1 MRQNQLQLV
10 ALVVCLNGLFT
21 SVVWGQNESPST
33 KSLRWTPHRA
43 AARPLDTRSVISDKE
58 RVAADSP
65 AKPSGSE
72 LAPSLSNAV
81 AKSQQVA
88 VSPSTLPEPTST
100 SSNKAALPATVSVPD
115 TIPAR
120 DAKPSLQVVAKAP
133 QEDFAPLRKQL
144 DPSRMVEN
152 LSEWMADAQP
162 ANSTGTVSARQGD
175 DGPFGLGM
183 MRTPQ
188 GHNAGRPIAA
198 HERPADLQ
206 DIAKQ
211 RMGGGLAPTYN
222 PRTNQA
228 AARPERL
235 AMDVNKVPSVMA
247 RKAQAEAVPP
257 PPVSKKS
264 AVSQDSSIS
273 SEPYIPGD
281 SMIIDGPPSTSFESY
296 SEGSSSMSEEMWMG
310 RTPAQLHVESFYDD
324 PYACEEDC
332 DPVPSCCDGAICRWL
347 HQFGRPYYGWKWY
360 RDFTASVG
368 VTAFENEVDLGLLG
382 NFGTNEYLNFGMP
395 LWNAFGL
402 GWQVGVRGTQTGFGG
417 RSLSRRTDISIISPP
432 NPQGNATVTDGTAT
446 LASRNQ
452 QFVTTGLFTRAFE
465 GRGFQGGAVFDY
477 LNDQSFLGNADVKQM
492 RGEISYVWGYH
503 EVGFWGAFNTG
514 KGLNIGGPFGNATN
528 NTVHTYNAFYRVQ
541 FGDANE
547 WKVWGGASHEGQ
559 GYIGSLL
566 RAPMTR
572 SLALEGNFAYL
583 MPGQRRSA
591 SSSEVFNNVTP
602 GTAYD
607 VDITNQTSTS
617 FTPMA
622 WNLSI
627 NLVYYPRGR
636 SRRSL
641 ASPYRPLFDVADN
654 GTMIS
659 GL

>member
-1 MRQNQLQLV
+1 MRQNPLQLV
-10 ALVVCLNGLFT
+10 ALVVCLNGLCT
-21 SVVWGQNESPST
+21 SFAFGENEVPSA

-43 AARPLDTRSVISDKE
+43 AARPLDTRSEIAGEENVSS
-58 RVAADSP
+58 ASP

-81 AKSQQVA
+81 TKSQQGA
-88 VSPSTLPEPTST
+88 ASPQTENMLPDQ
-100 SSNKAALPATVSVPD
+100 AALPATVSVPD

-152 LSEWMADAQP
+152 LGEWMADAQP
-162 ANSTGTVSARQGD
+162 ADSTGTVSARQGD

-188 GHNAGRPIAA
+188 GHNAGRPILSQ
-198 HERPADLQ
+198 ERPADLQ
-206 DIAKQ
+206 VVAKQ
-211 RMGGGLAPTYN
+211 REGGGMAPPYTQ
-222 PRTNQA
+222 RMNQSA
-228 AARPERL
+228 VRPERL
-235 AMDVNKVPSVMA
+235 AMDVDTVPSVMA
-247 RKAQAEAVPP
+247 RRAQAEAVPP

-264 AVSQDSSIS
+264 SVSTDSSMDS
-273 SEPYIPGD
+273 KPYISGD
-281 SMIIDGPPSTSFESY
+281 SMIIDGPPGTGFESY
-296 SEGSSSMSEEMWMG
+296 SEGPPSMGEEMWMG

-324 PYACEEDC
+324 PYACEENC
-332 DPVPSCCDGAICRWL
+332 DPAPCCFDGRICQWL

-368 VTAFENEVDLGLLG
+368 VTAFENELDLGLAG

-402 GWQVGVRGTQTGFGG
+402 GWQVGVRGTQTGFG
-417 RSLSRRTDISIISPP
+417 SRALTPTGAAST
-432 NPQGNATVTDGTAT
+432 NPVID
-446 LASRNQ
+446 SRNQ
-452 QFVTTGLFTRAFE
+452 QFVTTGFYTRAFE
-465 GRGFQGGAVFDY
+465 GRGLQGGAVFDY
-477 LNDQSFLGNADVKQM
+477 LNNTGFTGTADIKQM

-503 EVGFWGAFNTG
+503 EWGFWGAFNAGQGLGVVPAQSG
-514 KGLNIGGPFGNATN
+514 KTFEN
-528 NTVHTYNAFYRVQ
+528 NSVHTYNAFYRVQ

-559 GYIGSLL
+559 GYVGSIL

-572 SLALEGNFAYL
+572 SLALEGTFAYL
-583 MPGQRRSA
+583 MPGKSRGI
-591 SSSEVFNNVTP
+591 P
-602 GTAYD
+602 K
-607 VDITNQTSTS
+607 IKQTQILTGN

-622 WNLSI
+622 WNLGI

-654 GTMIS
+654 GTMIT

>member
-1 MRQNQLQLV
+1 MRQNPLQLV

-21 SVVWGQNESPST
+21 SIVWGQNESASAG
-33 KSLRWTPHRA
+33 SLRWTPHRA

-58 RVAADSP
+58 SVSADSP

-88 VSPSTLPEPTST
+88 ASPSTLPEPST
-100 SSNKAALPATVSVPD
+100 SANKAALPATVSVPD

-133 QEDFAPLRKQL
+133 REDFAPLRKQL
-144 DPSRMVEN
+144 DPSRMVDN

-162 ANSTGTVSARQGD
+162 TNSTGTVSTRQGD

-188 GHNAGRPIAA
+188 GHNAGRPILSQ
-198 HERPADLQ
+198 ERPADLQ
-206 DIAKQ
+206 VVAKQ
-211 RMGGGLAPTYN
+211 REGGGMAPPYTQRMN
-222 PRTNQA
+222 RSTV
-228 AARPERL
+228 RPERL
-235 AMDVNKVPSVMA
+235 AMDVDKVPSVMA
-247 RKAQAEAVPP
+247 RRTQAEAVPP

-264 AVSQDSSIS
+264 DKPKQSSVSQNNSMS

-281 SMIIDGPPSTSFESY
+281 SMIIDGPPGTGFESY
-296 SEGSSSMSEEMWMG
+296 SEGSPSMGEEMWMG

-324 PYACEEDC
+324 PYACEENC
-332 DPVPSCCDGAICRWL
+332 DPAPCCFDGTVCRWL

-368 VTAFENEVDLGLLG
+368 VTAFENELDLGLAG

-402 GWQVGVRGTQTGFGG
+402 GWQVGVRGTQTGFGS
-417 RSLSRRTDISIISPP
+417 RSLAPGGGGVLPAPRVID
-432 NPQGNATVTDGTAT
+432 
-446 LASRNQ
+446 SRNQ
-452 QFVTTGLFTRAFE
+452 QFVTTGFYTRAFE
-465 GRGFQGGAVFDY
+465 GRGLQGGAVFDY
-477 LNDQSFLGNADVKQM
+477 LNNTGLVGTADIKQM
-492 RGEISYVWGYH
+492 RGEVSYVWGYH
-503 EVGFWGAFNTG
+503 ELGFWGAFNAG
-514 KGLNIGGPFGNATN
+514 QGLGFVQGQAGQPFEN

-559 GYIGSLL
+559 GYVGSIL

-572 SLALEGNFAYL
+572 SLALEGTFAYL
-583 MPGQRRSA
+583 MPGESKNIPPQ
-591 SSSEVFNNVTP
+591 VGLPVT
-602 GTAYD
+602 G
-607 VDITNQTSTS
+607 S

-622 WNLSI
+622 WNLGI

-654 GTMIS
+654 GTMIT

>member
-1 MRQNQLQLV
+1 MRQNPLQIV
-10 ALVVCLNGLFT
+10 ALGVCLNGMLF
-21 SVVWGQNESPST
+21 SVVLGENETGASG
-33 KSLRWTPHRA
+33 SLRWTPHRA
-43 AARPLDTRSVISDKE
+43 AARPLETRGAAPDEESVS
-58 RVAADSP
+58 AASP

-72 LAPSLSNAV
+72 LAPSLSNAL

-88 VSPSTLPEPTST
+88 ASPQVAPPPQAESASPVQ
-100 SSNKAALPATVSVPD
+100 AAPPATVSVPD

-144 DPSRMVEN
+144 DPGRMVEN
-152 LSEWMADAQP
+152 LGEWMADSLP
-162 ANSTGTVSARQGD
+162 ENSTGTVSARQGD

-188 GHNAGRPIAA
+188 GHNAGRPILSQ
-198 HERPADLQ
+198 ERPADLQ
-206 DIAKQ
+206 VVAKQ
-211 RMGGGLAPTYN
+211 REGGGVAPPYN
-222 PRTNQA
+222 PRTNQR

-235 AMDVNKVPSVMA
+235 AMDVDNVPSVMA
-247 RKAQAEAVPP
+247 RRSQAEAVPP

-264 AVSQDSSIS
+264 TVSKEKPMNSD
-273 SEPYIPGD
+273 PYIPGD
-281 SMIIDGPPSTSFESY
+281 SMIIDGPPGTSFDSY
-296 SEGSSSMSEEMWMG
+296 SESSPSMGEEMWMG

-332 DPVPSCCDGAICRWL
+332 DPAPCCFDGRICRWL

-368 VTAFENEVDLGLLG
+368 VTAFENEADLGIKG

-402 GWQVGVRGTQTGFGG
+402 GWQVGVRGTQTGFG
-417 RSLSRRTDISIISPP
+417 SRTL
-432 NPQGNATVTDGTAT
+432 GNVTIE
-446 LASRNQ
+446 SRNQ

-465 GRGFQGGAVFDY
+465 GRGLQGGAAFDY
-477 LNDQSFLGNADVKQM
+477 LNNTGFVGTTDVKQM

-503 EVGFWGAFNTG
+503 EWGFWGAFNAG
-514 KGLNIGGPFGNATN
+514 KGLGIIDQNTQQPFEN

-559 GYIGSLL
+559 GYVGSLL

-572 SLALEGNFAYL
+572 SLALEGTFAYL
-583 MPGQRRSA
+583 MPGDATTKVIQNPT
-591 SSSEVFNNVTP
+591 VGP
-602 GTAYD
+602 
-607 VDITNQTSTS
+607 DINTT

-622 WNLSI
+622 WNLGI

-654 GTMIS
+654 GTMIQ

>member
-1 MRQNQLQLV
+1 MRQNPLQLA
-10 ALVVCLNGLFT
+10 ALVVCLNGLCT
-21 SVVWGQNESPST
+21 SFAFGENEAPSA

-43 AARPLDTRSVISDKE
+43 AARPLDTRSEKAGEENFSS
-58 RVAADSP
+58 ASP

-72 LAPSLSNAV
+72 LAPSLSSAV
-81 AKSQQVA
+81 TKSQQVA
-88 VSPSTLPEPTST
+88 ASPQAEKTLTDQP
-100 SSNKAALPATVSVPD
+100 ALPATVSVPD

-133 QEDFAPLRKQL
+133 REDFAPLRKQL

-152 LSEWMADAQP
+152 LGEWMADAQP
-162 ANSTGTVSARQGD
+162 ADSEGTVSARQGD

-188 GHNAGRPIAA
+188 GHNAGRPILSQ
-198 HERPADLQ
+198 ERPADLQ
-206 DIAKQ
+206 VVAKQ
-211 RMGGGLAPTYN
+211 REGGGMAPPYTQ
-222 PRTNQA
+222 RMNQSA
-228 AARPERL
+228 GRPERL
-235 AMDVNKVPSVMA
+235 AMDVDKVPSVMA
-247 RKAQAEAVPP
+247 RRAQAEAVPP

-264 AVSQDSSIS
+264 DKPKQSSVSQDNSMS
-273 SEPYIPGD
+273 SEPYITGD
-281 SMIIDGPPSTSFESY
+281 SMIIDGPPGSGFESY
-296 SEGSSSMSEEMWMG
+296 GDGSPSMGEEMWMG

-324 PYACEEDC
+324 PYACEENC
-332 DPVPSCCDGAICRWL
+332 NPVPCCFDGRFCRWL

-368 VTAFENEVDLGLLG
+368 VTAFENELDLGLTG

-402 GWQVGVRGTQTGFGG
+402 GWQVGVRGTQTGFGS
-417 RSLSRRTDISIISPP
+417 RSIASTGGIAPANPRTVD
-432 NPQGNATVTDGTAT
+432 
-446 LASRNQ
+446 SRNQ
-452 QFVTTGLFTRAFE
+452 QFVTTGLYTRAFE
-465 GRGFQGGAVFDY
+465 GRGLQGGAVFDY
-477 LNDQSFLGNADVKQM
+477 LNNTGLVGTADIKQM

-503 EVGFWGAFNTG
+503 EWGFWGAFNAG
-514 KGLNIGGPFGNATN
+514 QGLGIVDIAAAQPFEN

-559 GYIGSLL
+559 GYVGSIL

-572 SLALEGNFAYL
+572 SLALEGTFAYL
-583 MPGQRRSA
+583 MPGKSKTIPSQLGLP
-591 SSSEVFNNVTP
+591 VV
-602 GTAYD
+602 GT
-607 VDITNQTSTS
+607 

-622 WNLSI
+622 WNLGI

>member
-1 MRQNQLQLV
+1 MRQNPLRLV

-21 SVVWGQNESPST
+21 SIVWGENEAPAAG
-33 KSLRWTPHRA
+33 SLRWTPHRA
-43 AARPLDTRSVISDKE
+43 AARPLDTRSESPGSETISS
-58 RVAADSP
+58 ASP

-88 VSPSTLPEPTST
+88 ASPQAENTLTDQP
-100 SSNKAALPATVSVPD
+100 ALPATVSVPD
-115 TIPAR
+115 TIPPS
-120 DAKPSLQVVAKAP
+120 DAKPSLQVVARAP
-133 QEDFAPLRKQL
+133 REDFAPLRKQL
-144 DPSRMVEN
+144 DPSRMVDN

-162 ANSTGTVSARQGD
+162 ANSSGTVSARQGD

-188 GHNAGRPIAA
+188 GHNAGRPILSQ
-198 HERPADLQ
+198 ERPADLQ
-206 DIAKQ
+206 VVAKQ
-211 RMGGGLAPTYN
+211 REGGGMAPPYTQRMN
-222 PRTNQA
+222 RTA
-228 AARPERL
+228 VRPERL
-235 AMDVNKVPSVMA
+235 AMDVDKVPSVMA
-247 RKAQAEAVPP
+247 RRAQAEAVPP

-264 AVSQDSSIS
+264 AKPKQSSVSQDNSIS

-281 SMIIDGPPSTSFESY
+281 SMIIDGPPGSGFEAY
-296 SEGSSSMSEEMWMG
+296 SEGSPSMGEEMWMG
-310 RTPAQLHVESFYDD
+310 QTPAQLHVESFYDD
-324 PYACEEDC
+324 PYACEENC
-332 DPVPSCCDGAICRWL
+332 DPTPCLCDGKFCQWL

-368 VTAFENEVDLGLLG
+368 VTAFENELDLGLTG

-402 GWQVGVRGTQTGFGG
+402 GWQVGVRGTQTGFGS
-417 RSLSRRTDISIISPP
+417 RSLAPTGGGVLPVPRVID
-432 NPQGNATVTDGTAT
+432 
-446 LASRNQ
+446 SRNQ
-452 QFVTTGLFTRAFE
+452 QFVTTGFYTRAFE
-465 GRGFQGGAVFDY
+465 GRGLQGGAVFDY
-477 LNDQSFLGNADVKQM
+477 LNNTGLVGTADIKQM
-492 RGEISYVWGYH
+492 RGEVSYVWGYH
-503 EVGFWGAFNTG
+503 ELGFWGAFNAG
-514 KGLNIGGPFGNATN
+514 QGLGFVRSPNGQPFEN

-559 GYIGSLL
+559 GYVGSIL

-572 SLALEGNFAYL
+572 SLALEGTFAYL
-583 MPGQRRSA
+583 MPGESKNIPPQ
-591 SSSEVFNNVTP
+591 VGLPVT
-602 GTAYD
+602 G
-607 VDITNQTSTS
+607 S

-622 WNLSI
+622 WNLGI

-654 GTMIS
+654 GTMIT

>member
-21 SVVWGQNESPST
+21 SVVWGQNETPST

-58 RVAADSP
+58 RVSADSP
-65 AKPSGSE
+65 EKPSGSE

-88 VSPSTLPEPTST
+88 ASPSTLPEPTST
-100 SSNKAALPATVSVPD
+100 SPNKSALPATVSVPD

-120 DAKPSLQVVAKAP
+120 AAKPSLQVVAKAP

-162 ANSTGTVSARQGD
+162 AKSTGTVSARQGD

-206 DIAKQ
+206 DVAKQ

-222 PRTNQA
+222 PRTNQT

-264 AVSQDSSIS
+264 VPKQSAGSQDSSIS
-273 SEPYIPGD
+273 SEPYISGD

-296 SEGSSSMSEEMWMG
+296 GQGSSTMSEEMWMG
-310 RTPAQLHVESFYDD
+310 QTPAQLHVESFYDD

-332 DPVPSCCDGAICRWL
+332 NPTPCFCDGRICRWL

-368 VTAFENEVDLGLLG
+368 VTAFENEVDLGVKG

-402 GWQVGVRGTQTGFGG
+402 GWQIGARGTQTGFG
-417 RSLSRRTDISIISPP
+417 SRTI
-432 NPQGNATVTDGTAT
+432 GGTT
-446 LASRNQ
+446 IESRNQ

-465 GRGFQGGAVFDY
+465 GRGFQGGAAFDY
-477 LNDQSFLGNADVKQM
+477 LNNTGFAGTADIKQM
-492 RGEISYVWGYH
+492 RSEVSYVWGYH
-503 EVGFWGAFNTG
+503 ELGFWGAFNAG
-514 KGLNIGGPFGNATN
+514 KGLGIRPPGQTTPFEN
-528 NTVHTYNAFYRVQ
+528 NSVHTYNAFYRVQ

-559 GYIGSLL
+559 GYVGSIL

-572 SLALEGNFAYL
+572 SLALEGTFAYL
-583 MPGQRRSA
+583 MPGKSKT
-591 SSSEVFNNVTP
+591 SPPV
-602 GTAYD
+602 GGITA
-607 VDITNQTSTS
+607 T

-622 WNLSI
+622 WNLGI

>member
-1 MRQNQLQLV
+1 MRQNPLQLV
-10 ALVVCLNGLFT
+10 ALGVCLNGLLF
-21 SVVWGQNESPST
+21 SVVLGENETGASG
-33 KSLRWTPHRA
+33 SLRWTPHRA
-43 AARPLDTRSVISDKE
+43 AARPLETHGAASDEESVST
-58 RVAADSP
+58 ASP

-88 VSPSTLPEPTST
+88 ASPQVAPPPHAESASPVQ
-100 SSNKAALPATVSVPD
+100 AAPPATVSVPD

-133 QEDFAPLRKQL
+133 REDFAPLRKQL

-152 LSEWMADAQP
+152 LGEWMADSLP
-162 ANSTGTVSARQGD
+162 ENSTGTVSARQGD

-188 GHNAGRPIAA
+188 GHNAGRPILSQ
-198 HERPADLQ
+198 ERPADLQ
-206 DIAKQ
+206 VVAKQ
-211 RMGGGLAPTYN
+211 REGGGVAPPYN
-222 PRTNQA
+222 PRTNQR

-235 AMDVNKVPSVMA
+235 AMDVNNVPSVMA
-247 RKAQAEAVPP
+247 RRSQAEAVPP

-264 AVSQDSSIS
+264 TVSKEKTMNSD
-273 SEPYIPGD
+273 PYIPGD
-281 SMIIDGPPSTSFESY
+281 SMIIDGPPGTSFDSY
-296 SEGSSSMSEEMWMG
+296 SESLPSMGEEMWMG

-332 DPVPSCCDGAICRWL
+332 DPAPCCFDGRICRWL

-368 VTAFENEVDLGLLG
+368 VTAFENEVDLGLRG

-402 GWQVGVRGTQTGFGG
+402 GWQVGVRGTQTGFG
-417 RSLSRRTDISIISPP
+417 SSTV
-432 NPQGNATVTDGTAT
+432 TVTDPITTTSTSVSSA
-446 LASRNQ
+446 ARNQ
-452 QFVTTGLFTRAFE
+452 QFVTTGLYTRAFE
-465 GRGFQGGAVFDY
+465 GRGLQGGVAFDY
-477 LNDQSFLGNADVKQM
+477 LNDHNKFSTVDLKQM
-492 RGEISYVWGYH
+492 RAEIGYVWGYH
-503 EVGFWGAFNTG
+503 ELGFWGAFNAG
-514 KGLNIGGPFGNATN
+514 KGLSILPGNVNYTN

-547 WKVWGGASHEGQ
+547 WKIWGGASHEGQ

-572 SLALEGNFAYL
+572 SLALEGTFAYL
-583 MPGQRRSA
+583 IPGDTQTRAVSTGGFA
-591 SSSEVFNNVTP
+591 P
-602 GTAYD
+602 LDTAA
-607 VDITNQTSTS
+607 T

-622 WNLSI
+622 WNLGL

>member
-1 MRQNQLQLV
+1 MRQNPLQLA
-10 ALVVCLNGLFT
+10 ALVVCLNGLCT
-21 SVVWGQNESPST
+21 SFAFGENEAPSA

-43 AARPLDTRSVISDKE
+43 AARPLDTRSELPGSETISS
-58 RVAADSP
+58 ASP

-81 AKSQQVA
+81 VKSQQVA
-88 VSPSTLPEPTST
+88 ASPQAENTLTDQP
-100 SSNKAALPATVSVPD
+100 ALPATVSVPD
-115 TIPAR
+115 TIPPR
-120 DAKPSLQVVAKAP
+120 DAKPSLQVVARAP
-133 QEDFAPLRKQL
+133 REDFAPLRKQL
-144 DPSRMVEN
+144 DPSRMVDN

-162 ANSTGTVSARQGD
+162 ADSQGTVSARQGD

-188 GHNAGRPIAA
+188 GHNAGRPILSQ
-198 HERPADLQ
+198 ERPADLQ
-206 DIAKQ
+206 VVAKQ
-211 RMGGGLAPTYN
+211 REGGGMAPPYTQRMN
-222 PRTNQA
+222 RTA
-228 AARPERL
+228 VRPERL
-235 AMDVNKVPSVMA
+235 AMDVDKVPSVMA
-247 RKAQAEAVPP
+247 RRAQAEAVPP

-264 AVSQDSSIS
+264 AKPKQSSVSQDNSMS

-281 SMIIDGPPSTSFESY
+281 SMIIDGPPGSGFESY
-296 SEGSSSMSEEMWMG
+296 SDGSPSMGEEMWMG

-324 PYACEEDC
+324 PYACEENC
-332 DPVPSCCDGAICRWL
+332 NPVPCCFDGRFCRWL

-368 VTAFENEVDLGLLG
+368 VTAFENEADLGIKG
-382 NFGTNEYLNFGMP
+382 NFGTNEYINFGMP

-402 GWQVGVRGTQTGFGG
+402 GWQIGARGTQTGFGSQQVSG
-417 RSLSRRTDISIISPP
+417 GGAAPALIE
-432 NPQGNATVTDGTAT
+432 A
-446 LASRNQ
+446 RNQ
-452 QFVTTGLFTRAFE
+452 QFVTTGLYTRAFE
-465 GRGFQGGAVFDY
+465 GRGLQGGAAFDY
-477 LNDQSFLGNADVKQM
+477 LNNTGFVGTADIKQM

-503 EVGFWGAFNTG
+503 ELGFWGAFNAG
-514 KGLNIGGPFGNATN
+514 KGLGFFDNNTQNTFEN

-559 GYIGSLL
+559 GYVGSIL

-572 SLALEGNFAYL
+572 SLALEGTFAYL
-583 MPGQRRSA
+583 MPGESKQVGPIR
-591 SSSEVFNNVTP
+591 
-602 GTAYD
+602 GITA
-607 VDITNQTSTS
+607 N

-622 WNLSI
+622 WNLGI

-654 GTMIS
+654 GTMIT

>member
-1 MRQNQLQLV
+1 MRQNLLQLA
-10 ALVVCLNGLFT
+10 ALVVCLNGLCT
-21 SVVWGQNESPST
+21 SFAFGENEAPSA

-43 AARPLDTRSVISDKE
+43 AARPLDTRSEIAGEENVSS
-58 RVAADSP
+58 ASP

-72 LAPSLSNAV
+72 LAPSLSSAV
-81 AKSQQVA
+81 TKSQQVA
-88 VSPSTLPEPTST
+88 ASSQAENTLTDQP
-100 SSNKAALPATVSVPD
+100 ALPATVSVPD

-133 QEDFAPLRKQL
+133 REDFAPLRKQL

-152 LSEWMADAQP
+152 LGEWMADAQP
-162 ANSTGTVSARQGD
+162 ADSEGTVSARQGD

-188 GHNAGRPIAA
+188 GHNAGRPILSQ
-198 HERPADLQ
+198 ERPADLQ
-206 DIAKQ
+206 VVAKQ
-211 RMGGGLAPTYN
+211 REGGGMAPPYTQ
-222 PRTNQA
+222 RMNQSA
-228 AARPERL
+228 GRPERL
-235 AMDVNKVPSVMA
+235 AMDVDKVPSVMA
-247 RKAQAEAVPP
+247 RRAQAEAVPP

-264 AVSQDSSIS
+264 DKPKQSSVSQDNSMS

-281 SMIIDGPPSTSFESY
+281 SMIIDGPPGSGFESY
-296 SEGSSSMSEEMWMG
+296 SEGSPSMGEEMWMG

-324 PYACEEDC
+324 PYACEENC
-332 DPVPSCCDGAICRWL
+332 NPVPCCFDGRFCQWL

-368 VTAFENEVDLGLLG
+368 VTAFENEVDLGIKG

-402 GWQVGVRGTQTGFGG
+402 GWQIGARGTQTGFGSQQVSG
-417 RSLSRRTDISIISPP
+417 GGAAPALIE
-432 NPQGNATVTDGTAT
+432 A
-446 LASRNQ
+446 RNQ
-452 QFVTTGLFTRAFE
+452 QFVTTGLYTRAFE
-465 GRGFQGGAVFDY
+465 GRGLQGGAAFDY
-477 LNDQSFLGNADVKQM
+477 LNNTGFVGTADIKQM

-503 EVGFWGAFNTG
+503 ELGFWGAFNAG
-514 KGLNIGGPFGNATN
+514 KGLGFFDNNTQNTFEN

-559 GYIGSLL
+559 GYVGSIL

-572 SLALEGNFAYL
+572 SLALEGTFAYL
-583 MPGQRRSA
+583 MPGESKQVGPIR
-591 SSSEVFNNVTP
+591 
-602 GTAYD
+602 G
-607 VDITNQTSTS
+607 ITTN

-622 WNLSI
+622 WNLGI

>member
-1 MRQNQLQLV
+1 MRQKPLQLV
-10 ALVVCLNGLFT
+10 ALGVCLNGLLI
-21 SVVWGQNESPST
+21 SVVLGENESAASG
-33 KSLRWTPHRA
+33 SLRWTPHRA
-43 AARPLDTRSVISDKE
+43 AARPLDTRDVMPDEGSATPGEKSVST
-58 RVAADSP
+58 ASP

-88 VSPSTLPEPTST
+88 AAPQAESASPVQTAP
-100 SSNKAALPATVSVPD
+100 PATVSVPD

-152 LSEWMADAQP
+152 LSDWMADSQP
-162 ANSTGTVSARQGD
+162 TKSGETVSARRGD

-188 GHNAGRPIAA
+188 GHNAGRPILSQ
-198 HERPADLQ
+198 ERPADLQ
-206 DIAKQ
+206 VVAKQ
-211 RMGGGLAPTYN
+211 REGGGVAPPYS
-222 PRTNQA
+222 PRTNTRA
-228 AARPERL
+228 SRPERL
-235 AMDVNKVPSVMA
+235 AMDVNNVPSVMA

-264 AVSQDSSIS
+264 TVSEDSSMD
-273 SEPYIPGD
+273 SEPYIPGE
-281 SMIIDGPPSTSFESY
+281 SMIIDGPPSTSFDSY
-296 SEGSSSMSEEMWMG
+296 SESSPSMGEEMWMG

-324 PYACEEDC
+324 PYACEENC
-332 DPVPSCCDGAICRWL
+332 DPGPCCFDGRVCRWL

-368 VTAFENEVDLGLLG
+368 VTAFENEVDLGLRG

-402 GWQVGVRGTQTGFGG
+402 GWQVGVRGTQTGFG
-417 RSLSRRTDISIISPP
+417 SSTV
-432 NPQGNATVTDGTAT
+432 TVTDPITTQSTSVSSA
-446 LASRNQ
+446 ARNQ
-452 QFVTTGLFTRAFE
+452 QFVTTGLYTRAFE
-465 GRGFQGGAVFDY
+465 GRGLQGGVAFDY
-477 LNDQSFLGNADVKQM
+477 LNDHNKFSTVDLKQM
-492 RGEISYVWGYH
+492 RAEIGYVWGYH
-503 EVGFWGAFNTG
+503 ELGFWGAFNAG
-514 KGLNIGGPFGNATN
+514 KGLSILPGSVNYTN

-547 WKVWGGASHEGQ
+547 WKIWGGASHEGQ

-572 SLALEGNFAYL
+572 SLALEGTFAYL
-583 MPGQRRSA
+583 IPGDTQTRAVSTGGFA
-591 SSSEVFNNVTP
+591 PLE
-602 GTAYD
+602 TAA
-607 VDITNQTSTS
+607 T

-622 WNLSI
+622 WNLGL

>member
-1 MRQNQLQLV
+1 M
-10 ALVVCLNGLFT
+10 
-21 SVVWGQNESPST
+21 
-33 KSLRWTPHRA
+33 
-43 AARPLDTRSVISDKE
+43 
-58 RVAADSP
+58 
-65 AKPSGSE
+65 
-72 LAPSLSNAV
+72 
-81 AKSQQVA
+81 
-88 VSPSTLPEPTST
+88 
-100 SSNKAALPATVSVPD
+100 SVPD

-206 DIAKQ
+206 DVAKQ

-222 PRTNQA
+222 PRTNQT

-273 SEPYIPGD
+273 SEPNIPGD

-296 SEGSSSMSEEMWMG
+296 SEGSASMGEEMWMG

-332 DPVPSCCDGAICRWL
+332 NPVPSCFDGAICRWL

-368 VTAFENEVDLGLLG
+368 VTAYENELDLGLTG
-382 NFGTNEYLNFGMP
+382 NFGTNEYLNLGMP

-402 GWQVGVRGTQTGFGG
+402 GWQVGVRGTQTGFG
-417 RSLSRRTDISIISPP
+417 SRTISTGGFL
-432 NPQGNATVTDGTAT
+432 NPTVID
-446 LASRNQ
+446 SRHQ
-452 QFVTTGLFTRAFE
+452 QFVTTGFYTRAFE
-465 GRGFQGGAVFDY
+465 GRGLQGGAVFDY
-477 LNDQSFLGNADVKQM
+477 LNNTGFVGTADIKQM
-492 RGEISYVWGYH
+492 RSEISYVWGYH
-503 EVGFWGAFNTG
+503 ELGFWGAFNAG
-514 KGLNIGGPFGNATN
+514 KGLGIIQSPGGQPFVN

-559 GYIGSLL
+559 GYVGSIL

-572 SLALEGNFAYL
+572 SLALEGTFAYL
-583 MPGQRRSA
+583 MPGESKQIPA
-591 SSSEVFNNVTP
+591 ATP
-602 GTAYD
+602 GL
-607 VDITNQTSTS
+607 SGS

-622 WNLSI
+622 WNLGI

-654 GTMIS
+654 GTMIT
-659 GL
+659 GF

>member
-21 SVVWGQNESPST
+21 SVVWGQNETPST

-58 RVAADSP
+58 RVSADSP
-65 AKPSGSE
+65 EKPSGSE

-88 VSPSTLPEPTST
+88 ASPSTLPEPTSI
-100 SSNKAALPATVSVPD
+100 SPNKAALPATVSVPD

-120 DAKPSLQVVAKAP
+120 AAKPSLQVVAKAP

-198 HERPADLQ
+198 QERPADLQ

-222 PRTNQA
+222 PQMNQR

-264 AVSQDSSIS
+264 VPKQSAVSQDSSMS
-273 SEPYIPGD
+273 SEPYISGD
-281 SMIIDGPPSTSFESY
+281 SMIIDGPPSTSFDSY
-296 SEGSSSMSEEMWMG
+296 SKGSSSMSEEMWMG
-310 RTPAQLHVESFYDD
+310 QTPAQLHVESFYDD

-332 DPVPSCCDGAICRWL
+332 NPTPCFCDGRICRWL

-368 VTAFENEVDLGLLG
+368 VTAFENEADLGLKG

-402 GWQVGVRGTQTGFGG
+402 GWQIGARGTQTGFG
-417 RSLSRRTDISIISPP
+417 SRTL
-432 NPQGNATVTDGTAT
+432 GNTVVD
-446 LASRNQ
+446 SRNQ

-465 GRGFQGGAVFDY
+465 GRGFQGGAAFDY
-477 LNDQSFLGNADVKQM
+477 LNNTGFAGTSDVKQM
-492 RGEISYVWGYH
+492 RSEVSYVWGYH
-503 EVGFWGAFNTG
+503 ELGFWGAFNAG
-514 KGLNIGGPFGNATN
+514 KGLGIVDQNTGQPFEN

-559 GYIGSLL
+559 GYVGSIL

-572 SLALEGNFAYL
+572 SLALEGTFAYL
-583 MPGQRRSA
+583 MPG
-591 SSSEVFNNVTP
+591 SSKTKVLLNP
-602 GTAYD
+602 TAGSP
-607 VDITNQTSTS
+607 ITTT

-622 WNLSI
+622 WNLGI

-654 GTMIS
+654 GTMIQ

>member
-1 MRQNQLQLV
+1 MRQNPLQLV
-10 ALVVCLNGLFT
+10 ALVVCLNGLCT
-21 SVVWGQNESPST
+21 SFAFGENEAPSA

-43 AARPLDTRSVISDKE
+43 AARPLDTRSEIAGEENVSSS
-58 RVAADSP
+58 SP

-81 AKSQQVA
+81 TKSQQGA
-88 VSPSTLPEPTST
+88 ASPQTENMLPDQ
-100 SSNKAALPATVSVPD
+100 AALPATVSVPD

-152 LSEWMADAQP
+152 LGEWMADAQP
-162 ANSTGTVSARQGD
+162 ADSSGTVSARQGN

-188 GHNAGRPIAA
+188 GHNAGRPILSQ
-198 HERPADLQ
+198 ERPADLQ
-206 DIAKQ
+206 VVAKQ
-211 RMGGGLAPTYN
+211 REGGGMAPPYTQ
-222 PRTNQA
+222 RMNQSA
-228 AARPERL
+228 VRPERL
-235 AMDVNKVPSVMA
+235 AMDVDTVPSVMA
-247 RKAQAEAVPP
+247 RRAQAEAVPP

-264 AVSQDSSIS
+264 SVSTDSSMDS
-273 SEPYIPGD
+273 KPYISGD
-281 SMIIDGPPSTSFESY
+281 SMIIDGPPGTGFESY
-296 SEGSSSMSEEMWMG
+296 SEGPPSMGEEMWMG

-324 PYACEEDC
+324 PYACEENC
-332 DPVPSCCDGAICRWL
+332 DPAPCCFDGRICQWL

-368 VTAFENEVDLGLLG
+368 VTAFENELDLGLGG

-395 LWNAFGL
+395 LWNAFGI
-402 GWQVGVRGTQTGFGG
+402 GWQVGVRGTQTGFG
-417 RSLSRRTDISIISPP
+417 SRTIDQAHGPI
-432 NPQGNATVTDGTAT
+432 D
-446 LASRNQ
+446 SRNQ
-452 QFVTTGLFTRAFE
+452 QFVTTGFYTRAFE
-465 GRGFQGGAVFDY
+465 GRGLQGGAVFDY
-477 LNDQSFLGNADVKQM
+477 LNNTGFTGNADIKQM

-503 EVGFWGAFNTG
+503 EWGVWGAFNAGQGFGVLPGQSG
-514 KGLNIGGPFGNATN
+514 KTFEN
-528 NTVHTYNAFYRVQ
+528 NSVHTYNAFYRVQ

-559 GYIGSLL
+559 GYVGSIL

-572 SLALEGNFAYL
+572 SLALEGTFAYL
-583 MPGQRRSA
+583 MPGESK
-591 SSSEVFNNVTP
+591 
-602 GTAYD
+602 D
-607 VDITNQTSTS
+607 VNDYYKSLTGN

-622 WNLSI
+622 WNLGI

-654 GTMIS
+654 GTMIT

>member
-1 MRQNQLQLV
+1 MRQNPLQLV
-10 ALVVCLNGLFT
+10 ALVVCLNGLCT
-21 SVVWGQNESPST
+21 SFAFGENEAPSA

-43 AARPLDTRSVISDKE
+43 AARPLDTRSEIAGEENVSSS
-58 RVAADSP
+58 SP

-81 AKSQQVA
+81 TKSQQGA
-88 VSPSTLPEPTST
+88 ASPQTENMLPDQ
-100 SSNKAALPATVSVPD
+100 AALPATVSVPD

-152 LSEWMADAQP
+152 LGEWMADAQP
-162 ANSTGTVSARQGD
+162 ADSTGTVSARQGD

-188 GHNAGRPIAA
+188 GHNAGRPILSQ
-198 HERPADLQ
+198 ERPADLQ
-206 DIAKQ
+206 VVAKQ
-211 RMGGGLAPTYN
+211 REGGGMAPPYTQ
-222 PRTNQA
+222 RMNQSA
-228 AARPERL
+228 VRPERL
-235 AMDVNKVPSVMA
+235 AMDVDKVPSVMA
-247 RKAQAEAVPP
+247 RRAQAETVPP

-264 AVSQDSSIS
+264 SVSTDSSMDS
-273 SEPYIPGD
+273 KPYISGD
-281 SMIIDGPPSTSFESY
+281 SMIIDGPPGTGFESY
-296 SEGSSSMSEEMWMG
+296 SEGPPSMGEEMWMG

-332 DPVPSCCDGAICRWL
+332 NPTPCCFDGTVCRWL

-368 VTAFENEVDLGLLG
+368 VTAFENEADLGLVG

-395 LWNAFGL
+395 LWNAFGI
-402 GWQVGVRGTQTGFGG
+402 GWQVGVRGTQTGFGT
-417 RSLSRRTDISIISPP
+417 RSVGP
-432 NPQGNATVTDGTAT
+432 NLANQT
-446 LASRNQ
+446 LIDSRNQ
-452 QFVTTGLFTRAFE
+452 QFVTTGFYTRAFE
-465 GRGFQGGAVFDY
+465 GHGLQGGAVFDY
-477 LNDQSFLGNADVKQM
+477 LNNTGFIGTADIKQM

-503 EVGFWGAFNTG
+503 EFGFWGAANAG
-514 KGLNIGGPFGNATN
+514 KGLGFIN
-528 NTVHTYNAFYRVQ
+528 NTTGRTFENNTIHTYNAFYRVQ

-559 GYIGSLL
+559 GYIGSIL
-566 RAPMTR
+566 RAPMTK
-572 SLALEGNFAYL
+572 SLALEGVFAYL
-583 MPGQRRSA
+583 MPGESKSVTDRT
-591 SSSEVFNNVTP
+591 NNI
-602 GTAYD
+602 TA
-607 VDITNQTSTS
+607 T

-622 WNLSI
+622 WNLGI

-654 GTMIS
+654 GTMIT
-659 GL
+659 GI

>member
-1 MRQNQLQLV
+1 MRQNPLQLV
-10 ALVVCLNGLFT
+10 ALGVCLNGLLFG
-21 SVVWGQNESPST
+21 VVLGENETGASG
-33 KSLRWTPHRA
+33 SLRWTPHRA
-43 AARPLDTRSVISDKE
+43 AARPLDTRGAAPDEESVS
-58 RVAADSP
+58 AASP

-88 VSPSTLPEPTST
+88 ASPEVAPPPQAESASPVQ
-100 SSNKAALPATVSVPD
+100 AAPPATVSVPD

-152 LSEWMADAQP
+152 LGEWMADSLP
-162 ANSTGTVSARQGD
+162 ENSTGTVSTRQGN

-188 GHNAGRPIAA
+188 GHNAGRPILSQ
-198 HERPADLQ
+198 ERPADLQ
-206 DIAKQ
+206 VVAKQ
-211 RMGGGLAPTYN
+211 REGGGVAPPYN
-222 PRTNQA
+222 PRTNQR

-235 AMDVNKVPSVMA
+235 AMDVDSVPSVMA
-247 RKAQAEAVPP
+247 RRSQAEAVPP

-264 AVSQDSSIS
+264 TVSKEKSMDSD
-273 SEPYIPGD
+273 PYIPGD
-281 SMIIDGPPSTSFESY
+281 SMIIDGPPGTSFDSY
-296 SEGSSSMSEEMWMG
+296 SESSPSMGEAMWMG

-324 PYACEEDC
+324 PYACEENC
-332 DPVPSCCDGAICRWL
+332 DPAPCCFDGRICRWL

-368 VTAFENEVDLGLLG
+368 VTAFENELDLGLTG

-402 GWQVGVRGTQTGFGG
+402 GWQVGVRGTQTGFGS
-417 RSLSRRTDISIISPP
+417 RSLSTGGIL
-432 NPQGNATVTDGTAT
+432 NPTVID
-446 LASRNQ
+446 SRNQ
-452 QFVTTGLFTRAFE
+452 QFVTTGLYTRAFE
-465 GRGFQGGAVFDY
+465 GRGLQGGAVFDY
-477 LNDQSFLGNADVKQM
+477 LNNTGFVGTADIKQM

-503 EVGFWGAFNTG
+503 EWGFWGAFNAG
-514 KGLNIGGPFGNATN
+514 QGLGVIRAPGGQNFEN

-559 GYIGSLL
+559 GYVGSIL

-572 SLALEGNFAYL
+572 SLALEGTFAYL
-583 MPGQRRSA
+583 MPGESKQIPA
-591 SSSEVFNNVTP
+591 
-602 GTAYD
+602 TAP
-607 VDITNQTSTS
+607 VQGS

-622 WNLSI
+622 WNLGI

-654 GTMIS
+654 GTMIT

>member
-1 MRQNQLQLV
+1 MRQNPLQLV
-10 ALVVCLNGLFT
+10 ALVVCLNGLCT
-21 SVVWGQNESPST
+21 SFAFGENEAPSA

-43 AARPLDTRSVISDKE
+43 AARPLDTRSEIAGEENVSSS
-58 RVAADSP
+58 SP

-81 AKSQQVA
+81 TKSQQGA
-88 VSPSTLPEPTST
+88 ASPQTENMLPDQ
-100 SSNKAALPATVSVPD
+100 AALPATVSVPD

-152 LSEWMADAQP
+152 LGEWMADAQP
-162 ANSTGTVSARQGD
+162 ADSTGTVSARQGD

-188 GHNAGRPIAA
+188 GHNAGRPILSQ
-198 HERPADLQ
+198 ERPADLQ
-206 DIAKQ
+206 VVAKQ
-211 RMGGGLAPTYN
+211 REGGGMAPPYTQ
-222 PRTNQA
+222 RMNQSA
-228 AARPERL
+228 VRPERL
-235 AMDVNKVPSVMA
+235 AMDVDKVPSVMA
-247 RKAQAEAVPP
+247 RRAQAEAVPP

-264 AVSQDSSIS
+264 SVSTDSSMDS
-273 SEPYIPGD
+273 KPYISGD
-281 SMIIDGPPSTSFESY
+281 SMIIDGPPGTGFESY
-296 SEGSSSMSEEMWMG
+296 SEGPPSMGEEMWMG

-332 DPVPSCCDGAICRWL
+332 NPTPCCFDGTVCRWL

-368 VTAFENEVDLGLLG
+368 VTAFENEADLGLVG

-395 LWNAFGL
+395 LWNAFGI
-402 GWQVGVRGTQTGFGG
+402 GWQVGVRGTQTGFGT
-417 RSLSRRTDISIISPP
+417 RSVGP
-432 NPQGNATVTDGTAT
+432 NLANQT
-446 LASRNQ
+446 LIDSRNQ
-452 QFVTTGLFTRAFE
+452 QFVTTGFYTRAFE
-465 GRGFQGGAVFDY
+465 GHGLQGGAVFDY
-477 LNDQSFLGNADVKQM
+477 LNNTGFIGTADIKQM

-503 EVGFWGAFNTG
+503 EFGFWGAANAG
-514 KGLNIGGPFGNATN
+514 KGLGFIN
-528 NTVHTYNAFYRVQ
+528 NTTGRTFENNTIHTYNAFYRVQ

-559 GYIGSLL
+559 GYIGSIL
-566 RAPMTR
+566 RAPMTK
-572 SLALEGNFAYL
+572 SLALEGVFAYL
-583 MPGQRRSA
+583 MPGESKSVTDRT
-591 SSSEVFNNVTP
+591 NNI
-602 GTAYD
+602 TA
-607 VDITNQTSTS
+607 T

-622 WNLSI
+622 WNLGI

-654 GTMIS
+654 GTMIT
-659 GL
+659 GI

>member
-1 MRQNQLQLV
+1 MRQNLLQLA
-10 ALVVCLNGLFT
+10 ALVVCLNGLCT
-21 SVVWGQNESPST
+21 SFAFGENEAPSA

-43 AARPLDTRSVISDKE
+43 AARPLDTRSEKAGEENVSS
-58 RVAADSP
+58 ASP

-72 LAPSLSNAV
+72 LAPSLSSAV
-81 AKSQQVA
+81 TKSQQVA
-88 VSPSTLPEPTST
+88 ASPQAEKTLTDQP
-100 SSNKAALPATVSVPD
+100 ALPATVSVPD

-133 QEDFAPLRKQL
+133 REDFAPLRKQL

-152 LSEWMADAQP
+152 LGEWMADAQP
-162 ANSTGTVSARQGD
+162 ADSEGTVSARQGD

-188 GHNAGRPIAA
+188 GHNAGRPILSQ
-198 HERPADLQ
+198 ERPADLQ
-206 DIAKQ
+206 VVAKQ
-211 RMGGGLAPTYN
+211 REGGGMAPPYTQ
-222 PRTNQA
+222 RMNQSA
-228 AARPERL
+228 GRPERL
-235 AMDVNKVPSVMA
+235 AMDVDKVPSVMA
-247 RKAQAEAVPP
+247 RRAQAEAVPP

-264 AVSQDSSIS
+264 DKPKQSSVSQDNSMS

-281 SMIIDGPPSTSFESY
+281 SMIIDGPPGSGFESY
-296 SEGSSSMSEEMWMG
+296 SDGSPSMGEEMWMG

-324 PYACEEDC
+324 PYACEENC
-332 DPVPSCCDGAICRWL
+332 NPVPCCFDGRFCQWL

-368 VTAFENEVDLGLLG
+368 VTAFENELDLGLTG

-402 GWQVGVRGTQTGFGG
+402 GWQVGVRGTQTGFGS
-417 RSLSRRTDISIISPP
+417 RSIASTGGVLQEPRVID
-432 NPQGNATVTDGTAT
+432 
-446 LASRNQ
+446 SRNQ
-452 QFVTTGLFTRAFE
+452 QFVTTGLYTRAFE
-465 GRGFQGGAVFDY
+465 GRGLQGGAVFDY
-477 LNDQSFLGNADVKQM
+477 LNNTGLVGTADIKQM

-503 EVGFWGAFNTG
+503 EWGFWGAFNAG
-514 KGLNIGGPFGNATN
+514 QGLGFVRSPNGQPFEN

-559 GYIGSLL
+559 GYVGSIL

-572 SLALEGNFAYL
+572 SLALEGTFAYL
-583 MPGQRRSA
+583 MPGKSKDIPPQIGLP
-591 SSSEVFNNVTP
+591 VT
-602 GTAYD
+602 G
-607 VDITNQTSTS
+607 S

-622 WNLSI
+622 WNLGI

>member
-21 SVVWGQNESPST
+21 SVVWGQNESPAT

-65 AKPSGSE
+65 EKPSGSE

-88 VSPSTLPEPTST
+88 VSPSTLPEPTSA
-100 SSNKAALPATVSVPD
+100 SPNKAALPATVSVPD

-120 DAKPSLQVVAKAP
+120 AAKPSLQVVAKAP

-198 HERPADLQ
+198 QERPADLQ
-206 DIAKQ
+206 DVAKQ

-222 PRTNQA
+222 PRTNQT

-264 AVSQDSSIS
+264 VPKQSAGSQDRSIS
-273 SEPYIPGD
+273 SEPYITGD
-281 SMIIDGPPSTSFESY
+281 SMIIDGPPGTSFESY
-296 SEGSSSMSEEMWMG
+296 GQGSSSMGEEMWMG
-310 RTPAQLHVESFYDD
+310 QTPAQLHVESFYDD

-332 DPVPSCCDGAICRWL
+332 NPVPSCFDGAICRWL

-368 VTAFENEVDLGLLG
+368 VTAYENELDLGLTG
-382 NFGTNEYLNFGMP
+382 NFGTNEYLNLGMP

-402 GWQVGVRGTQTGFGG
+402 GWQVGVRGTQTGFG
-417 RSLSRRTDISIISPP
+417 SRTISTGGIL
-432 NPQGNATVTDGTAT
+432 NPTVID
-446 LASRNQ
+446 SRHQ
-452 QFVTTGLFTRAFE
+452 QFVTTGFYTRAFE
-465 GRGFQGGAVFDY
+465 GRGLQGGAVFDY
-477 LNDQSFLGNADVKQM
+477 LNNTGFVGTADIKQM
-492 RGEISYVWGYH
+492 RSEISYVWGYH
-503 EVGFWGAFNTG
+503 ELGFWGAFNAG
-514 KGLNIGGPFGNATN
+514 KGLGIIQSPGGQPFVN

-559 GYIGSLL
+559 GYVGSIL

-572 SLALEGNFAYL
+572 SLALEGTFAYL
-583 MPGQRRSA
+583 MPGESKQIPA
-591 SSSEVFNNVTP
+591 ATP
-602 GTAYD
+602 GL
-607 VDITNQTSTS
+607 SGS

-622 WNLSI
+622 WNLGI

-654 GTMIS
+654 GTMIT
-659 GL
+659 GF

>member
-1 MRQNQLQLV
+1 MRQNLLQLA
-10 ALVVCLNGLFT
+10 ALVVCLNGLCT
-21 SVVWGQNESPST
+21 SFAFGENEAPSA

-43 AARPLDTRSVISDKE
+43 AARPLDTRSEIAGEENVSS
-58 RVAADSP
+58 ASP

-72 LAPSLSNAV
+72 LAPSLSSAV
-81 AKSQQVA
+81 TKSQQVA
-88 VSPSTLPEPTST
+88 ASSQAENTLTDQP
-100 SSNKAALPATVSVPD
+100 ALPATVSVPD

-133 QEDFAPLRKQL
+133 REDFAPLRKQL

-152 LSEWMADAQP
+152 LGEWMADAQP
-162 ANSTGTVSARQGD
+162 ADSEGTVSARQGD

-188 GHNAGRPIAA
+188 GHNAGRPILSQ
-198 HERPADLQ
+198 ERPADLQ
-206 DIAKQ
+206 VVAKQ
-211 RMGGGLAPTYN
+211 REGGGMAPPYTQ
-222 PRTNQA
+222 RMNQSA
-228 AARPERL
+228 GRPERL
-235 AMDVNKVPSVMA
+235 AMDVDKVPSVMA
-247 RKAQAEAVPP
+247 RRAQAEAVPP

-264 AVSQDSSIS
+264 DKPKQSSVSQDNSMS

-281 SMIIDGPPSTSFESY
+281 SMIIDGPPGSGFESY
-296 SEGSSSMSEEMWMG
+296 SDGSPSMGEEMWMG

-324 PYACEEDC
+324 PYACEENC
-332 DPVPSCCDGAICRWL
+332 NPVPCCFDGRFCRWL

-368 VTAFENEVDLGLLG
+368 VTAFENEVDLGIKG

-402 GWQVGVRGTQTGFGG
+402 GWQIGARGTQTGFGSQQVSG
-417 RSLSRRTDISIISPP
+417 GGAAPALIE
-432 NPQGNATVTDGTAT
+432 A
-446 LASRNQ
+446 RNQ
-452 QFVTTGLFTRAFE
+452 QFVTTGLYTRAFE
-465 GRGFQGGAVFDY
+465 GRGLQGGAAFDY
-477 LNDQSFLGNADVKQM
+477 LNNTGFVGTADIKQM

-503 EVGFWGAFNTG
+503 ELGFWGAFNAG
-514 KGLNIGGPFGNATN
+514 KGLGFFDNNTQNTFEN

-559 GYIGSLL
+559 GYVGSIL

-572 SLALEGNFAYL
+572 SLALEGTFAYL
-583 MPGQRRSA
+583 MPGESKQVGPIR
-591 SSSEVFNNVTP
+591 
-602 GTAYD
+602 G
-607 VDITNQTSTS
+607 ITTN

-622 WNLSI
+622 WNLGI

>member
-1 MRQNQLQLV
+1 MRQNPLQLV
-10 ALVVCLNGLFT
+10 ALVVCLNGLCT
-21 SVVWGQNESPST
+21 SFAFGENEAPSA

-43 AARPLDTRSVISDKE
+43 AARPLDTRSEIAGEENVSSS
-58 RVAADSP
+58 SP
-65 AKPSGSE
+65 AKPSASE

-81 AKSQQVA
+81 TKSQQGA
-88 VSPSTLPEPTST
+88 ASPQTENMLPDQ
-100 SSNKAALPATVSVPD
+100 AALPATVSVPD

-152 LSEWMADAQP
+152 LGEWMADAQP
-162 ANSTGTVSARQGD
+162 ADSTGTVSARQGD

-188 GHNAGRPIAA
+188 GHNAGRPILSQ
-198 HERPADLQ
+198 ERPADLQ
-206 DIAKQ
+206 VVAKQ
-211 RMGGGLAPTYN
+211 REGGGMAPPYTQ
-222 PRTNQA
+222 RMNQSA
-228 AARPERL
+228 VRPERL
-235 AMDVNKVPSVMA
+235 AMDVDKVPSVMA
-247 RKAQAEAVPP
+247 RRAQAEAVPP

-264 AVSQDSSIS
+264 SVSTDSSMDS
-273 SEPYIPGD
+273 KPYISGD
-281 SMIIDGPPSTSFESY
+281 SMIIDGPPGTGFESY
-296 SEGSSSMSEEMWMG
+296 SEGPPSMGEEMWMG

-332 DPVPSCCDGAICRWL
+332 NPTPCCFDGTVCRWL

-368 VTAFENEVDLGLLG
+368 VTAFENEADLGLVG

-395 LWNAFGL
+395 LWNAFGI
-402 GWQVGVRGTQTGFGG
+402 GWQVGVRGTQTGFGT
-417 RSLSRRTDISIISPP
+417 RSVGP
-432 NPQGNATVTDGTAT
+432 NLANQT
-446 LASRNQ
+446 LIDSRNQ
-452 QFVTTGLFTRAFE
+452 QFVTTGFYTRAFE
-465 GRGFQGGAVFDY
+465 GHGLQGGAVFDY
-477 LNDQSFLGNADVKQM
+477 LNNTGFIGTADIKQM

-503 EVGFWGAFNTG
+503 EFGFWGAANAG
-514 KGLNIGGPFGNATN
+514 KGLGFIN
-528 NTVHTYNAFYRVQ
+528 NTTGRTFENNTIHTYNAFYRVQ

-559 GYIGSLL
+559 GYIGSIL
-566 RAPMTR
+566 RAPMTK
-572 SLALEGNFAYL
+572 SLALEGVFAYL
-583 MPGQRRSA
+583 MPGESKSVTDRT
-591 SSSEVFNNVTP
+591 NNI
-602 GTAYD
+602 TA
-607 VDITNQTSTS
+607 T

-622 WNLSI
+622 WNLGI

-654 GTMIS
+654 GTMIT
-659 GL
+659 GI

>member
-1 MRQNQLQLV
+1 MRQNLLQLA
-10 ALVVCLNGLFT
+10 ALVVCLNGLCT
-21 SVVWGQNESPST
+21 SFAFGENEAPSA

-43 AARPLDTRSVISDKE
+43 AARPLDTRSEIAGEENVSS
-58 RVAADSP
+58 ASP

-72 LAPSLSNAV
+72 LAPSLSSAV
-81 AKSQQVA
+81 TKSQQVA
-88 VSPSTLPEPTST
+88 ASSQAENTLTDQP
-100 SSNKAALPATVSVPD
+100 ALPATVSVPD

-133 QEDFAPLRKQL
+133 REDFAPLRKQL

-152 LSEWMADAQP
+152 LGEWMADAQP
-162 ANSTGTVSARQGD
+162 ADSEGTVSARQGD

-188 GHNAGRPIAA
+188 GHNAGRPILSQ
-198 HERPADLQ
+198 ERPADLQ
-206 DIAKQ
+206 VVAKQ
-211 RMGGGLAPTYN
+211 REGGGMAPPYTQ
-222 PRTNQA
+222 RMNQSA
-228 AARPERL
+228 GRPERL
-235 AMDVNKVPSVMA
+235 AMDVDKVPSVMA
-247 RKAQAEAVPP
+247 RRAQAEAVPP

-264 AVSQDSSIS
+264 DKPKQSSVSQDNSMS

-281 SMIIDGPPSTSFESY
+281 SMIIDGPPGSGFESY
-296 SEGSSSMSEEMWMG
+296 SNGSPSMGEEMWMG

-324 PYACEEDC
+324 PYACEENC
-332 DPVPSCCDGAICRWL
+332 NPVPCCFDGRFCRWL

-368 VTAFENEVDLGLLG
+368 VTAFENEVDLGIKG

-402 GWQVGVRGTQTGFGG
+402 GWQIGARGTQTGFGSQQVSG
-417 RSLSRRTDISIISPP
+417 GGAAPALIE
-432 NPQGNATVTDGTAT
+432 A
-446 LASRNQ
+446 RNQ
-452 QFVTTGLFTRAFE
+452 QFVTTGLYTRAFE
-465 GRGFQGGAVFDY
+465 GRGLQGGAAFDY
-477 LNDQSFLGNADVKQM
+477 LNNTGFVGTADIKQM

-503 EVGFWGAFNTG
+503 ELGFWGAFNAG
-514 KGLNIGGPFGNATN
+514 KGLGFFDNNTQNTFEN

-559 GYIGSLL
+559 GYVGSIL

-572 SLALEGNFAYL
+572 SLALEGTFAYL
-583 MPGQRRSA
+583 MPGESKQVGPIR
-591 SSSEVFNNVTP
+591 
-602 GTAYD
+602 G
-607 VDITNQTSTS
+607 ITTN

-622 WNLSI
+622 WNLGI

>member
-1 MRQNQLQLV
+1 MRQNPLQLV

-21 SVVWGQNESPST
+21 SIVWAQSESASAG
-33 KSLRWTPHRA
+33 SLRWTPHRA

-58 RVAADSP
+58 SVSADSP

-88 VSPSTLPEPTST
+88 ASPSTLPEPST
-100 SSNKAALPATVSVPD
+100 SANRAALPATVSVPD

-120 DAKPSLQVVAKAP
+120 DAKPSLQVVVKAP
-133 QEDFAPLRKQL
+133 REDFAPLRKQL
-144 DPSRMVEN
+144 DPSRMVDN

-162 ANSTGTVSARQGD
+162 TNSTGTVSARQGD

-188 GHNAGRPIAA
+188 GHNAGRPILSQ
-198 HERPADLQ
+198 ERPADLQ
-206 DIAKQ
+206 VVAKQ
-211 RMGGGLAPTYN
+211 REGGGMAPPYTQRMN
-222 PRTNQA
+222 RSA
-228 AARPERL
+228 VRPERL
-235 AMDVNKVPSVMA
+235 AMDVDKVPSVMA
-247 RKAQAEAVPP
+247 RRTQAEAVPP

-264 AVSQDSSIS
+264 DKPKQSSVSQNNSMS

-281 SMIIDGPPSTSFESY
+281 SMIIDGPPGTGFESY
-296 SEGSSSMSEEMWMG
+296 SERPPSMGEEMWMG

-324 PYACEEDC
+324 PYACEENC
-332 DPVPSCCDGAICRWL
+332 DPAPCCFDGRVCRWL

-368 VTAFENEVDLGLLG
+368 VTAYENEADLGIAG

-402 GWQVGVRGTQTGFGG
+402 GWQVGVRGTQTGFG
-417 RSLSRRTDISIISPP
+417 SRTINPGVNNPP
-432 NPQGNATVTDGTAT
+432 ID
-446 LASRNQ
+446 SRNQ
-452 QFVTTGLFTRAFE
+452 QFVTTGFYTRAFE
-465 GRGFQGGAVFDY
+465 GRGLQGGAVFDY
-477 LNDQSFLGNADVKQM
+477 LNNTGFLGTTDIKQM
-492 RGEISYVWGYH
+492 RAEVSYVWGYH
-503 EVGFWGAFNTG
+503 ELGFWGAFNAGTGLGLTDRTG
-514 KGLNIGGPFGNATN
+514 KTFVN
-528 NTVHTYNAFYRVQ
+528 NSVHTYNAFYRVQ

-559 GYIGSLL
+559 GYVGSLL

-572 SLALEGNFAYL
+572 SLALEGTFAYL
-583 MPGQRRSA
+583 MPGESTTKTVQ
-591 SSSEVFNNVTP
+591 FPTG
-602 GTAYD
+602 GTL
-607 VDITNQTSTS
+607 TSR

-622 WNLSI
+622 WNLGL

-654 GTMIS
+654 GTMIQ

>member
-1 MRQNQLQLV
+1 MRQNPLQLA
-10 ALVVCLNGLFT
+10 ALVVCLNGLCT
-21 SVVWGQNESPST
+21 SFAFGENEAPSA

-43 AARPLDTRSVISDKE
+43 AARPLDTRSEKAGEENVSS
-58 RVAADSP
+58 ASP

-72 LAPSLSNAV
+72 LAPSLSSAV
-81 AKSQQVA
+81 TKSQQVA
-88 VSPSTLPEPTST
+88 ASPQAEKTLTDQP
-100 SSNKAALPATVSVPD
+100 ALPATVSVPD

-133 QEDFAPLRKQL
+133 REDFAPLRKQL

-152 LSEWMADAQP
+152 LGEWMADAQP
-162 ANSTGTVSARQGD
+162 ADSEGTVSARQGD

-222 PRTNQA
+222 PRMNQR

-247 RKAQAEAVPP
+247 RKTQAEAVPP

-281 SMIIDGPPSTSFESY
+281 SMIIDGPPSTKFESY

-332 DPVPSCCDGAICRWL
+332 NPVPSCCDGAICRWL

-432 NPQGNATVTDGTAT
+432 NPQANATVTDGTAT

-602 GTAYD
+602 ATAYD